1 MADHICFF
9 DLDGTLFSHASDSIP
24 SSTLRSLSL
33 LQKNGIPIVLA
44 TGRHFAELGQ
54 LEPSASIPFDAWIML
69 TGAYITDAGKR
80 CIASA
85 EIGEENMVVL
95 TDWLNGHGYSYI
107 VVEEEV
113 NYMNSHSA
121 LARQVQDSIH
131 TALFP
136 VMDVSR
142 IHSHPVYQ
150 LTVFAPWSVAEELM
164 WLVPSV
170 RASQWHSSAFDLSSI
185 KAGKGDAL
193 RKVCDYFHVPVS
205 GSFAFGDNN
214 NDLDMLRA
222 AGTGI
227 AMGNGS
233 PGAKQA
239 ADYVTDDIDADGI
252 EHALLHFGLI

>member
-1 MADHICFF
+1 M
-9 DLDGTLFSHASDSIP
+9 
-24 SSTLRSLSL
+24 R
-33 LQKNGIPIVLA
+33 
-44 TGRHFAELGQ
+44 
-54 LEPSASIPFDAWIML
+54 
-69 TGAYITDAGKR
+69 
-80 CIASA
+80 
-85 EIGEENMVVL
+85 
-95 TDWLNGHGYSYI
+95 
-107 VVEEEV
+107 
-113 NYMNSHSA
+113 
-121 LARQVQDSIH
+121 
-131 TALFP
+131 
-136 VMDVSR
+136 
-142 IHSHPVYQ
+142 
-150 LTVFAPWSVAEELM
+150 
-164 WLVPSV
+164 LVPSV
-170 RASQWHSSAFDLSSI
+170 RASQWHSSAFDLSSV

>member
-54 LEPSASIPFDAWIML
+54 LEPSSSIPFDAWIML
-69 TGAYITDAGKR
+69 TGAYIADAGKQR
-80 CIASA
+80 IASE
-85 EIGEENMVVL
+85 EIGEENMV
-95 TDWLNGHGYSYI
+95 TMTQWLDAHGYSYI
-107 VVEEEV
+107 VVEEKE
-113 NYMNSHSA
+113 NYMNSYSD
-121 LARQVQDSIH
+121 LARQVQNTIH

-136 VMDVSR
+136 IGDVNR

-150 LTVFAPWSVAEELM
+150 LTVFAPWNVAEQLM
-164 WLVPSV
+164 TLVPGI
-170 RASQWHSSAFDLSSI
+170 RASQWHPMAFDISSA
-185 KAGKGDAL
+185 KAGKGIAL
-193 RKVCDYFHVPVS
+193 RWVCDHFHVPLS
-205 GSFAFGDNN
+205 QSFAFGDNN

-233 PGAKQA
+233 PDAKQA

>member
-44 TGRHFAELGQ
+44 TGRNFAELGQ
-54 LEPSASIPFDAWIML
+54 LEPSSSIPFDAWIML
-69 TGAYITDAGKR
+69 TGAYIADAGKQR
-80 CIASA
+80 IASE
-85 EIGEENMVVL
+85 EIGEENMV
-95 TDWLNGHGYSYI
+95 TMTQWLDAHGYSYI
-107 VVEEEV
+107 VVEEKE
-113 NYMNSHSA
+113 NYMNSYSD
-121 LARQVQDSIH
+121 LARQVQNTIH

-136 VMDVSR
+136 IGDVNR

-150 LTVFAPWSVAEELM
+150 LTVFAPWNVAEQLM
-164 WLVPSV
+164 TLVPGI
-170 RASQWHSSAFDLSSI
+170 RASQWHPMAFDISSA
-185 KAGKGDAL
+185 KAGKGIAL
-193 RKVCDYFHVPVS
+193 RWVCDHFHVPLS
-205 GSFAFGDNN
+205 QSFAFGDNN

-233 PGAKQA
+233 PDAKQA